1 MKSVYYNNEWS
12 LSTIRLSALVSDVQP
27 YLTQQSTLDAL
38 DAMETGVQLAEVIA
52 GLSSNTSLTSV
63 LGKNDYIFCFVFI
76 LM

>member
-52 GLSSNTSLTSV
+52 GLSSNNVDTSLIISV
-63 LGKNDYIFCFVFI
+63 CKKKITLK
-76 LM
+76 

>member
-52 GLSSNTSLTSV
+52 GLSSNSSLT
-63 LGKNDYIFCFVFI
+63 LIFGKNDYICCFVFI

>member
-63 LGKNDYIFCFVFI
+63 LGKNDYIFVLFLF
-76 LM
+76 